1 MPKLLALSQLIQAPE
16 TYGINLSPIANE
28 PYFEVVALK
37 HQMDLA
43 RVAALVELDEEE
55 IYQLNPAFTRRITLD
70 GPQQLLI
77 PTAKAEMLAAN
88 LALMKPQ
95 ELVNWQE
102 YKVRPGDT
110 LGAIANRHRLSVNVI
125 RDINRLD
132 GDHLRIGQLLSLP
145 QSADSGSSRE
155 LLHAVTRSQPTPR
168 SYRVR
173 QGDNLWDIAKTH
185 KVTVHELQSWNKLSG
200 SSLKVGQALFL
211 QGPAPKAATAK
222 AAPTYYKVKKGDS
235 LYQIAKRFNVGIDHL
250 RSWNPMDSSML
261 KPGQTLTLY
270 LPH

>member
-1 MPKLLALSQLIQAPE
+1 FFSSRRRH
-16 TYGINLSPIANE
+16 TRFSRDWSSD
-28 PYFEVVALK
+28 VCSS
-37 HQMDLA
+37 DL
-43 RVAALVELDEEE
+43 
-55 IYQLNPAFTRRITLD
+55 QLNPAFTRRITLD

-145 QSADSGSSRE
+145 QSADRGS
-155 LLHAVTRSQPTPR
+155 
-168 SYRVR
+168 
-173 QGDNLWDIAKTH
+173 
-185 KVTVHELQSWNKLSG
+185 
-200 SSLKVGQALFL
+200 
-211 QGPAPKAATAK
+211 
-222 AAPTYYKVKKGDS
+222 
-235 LYQIAKRFNVGIDHL
+235 
-250 RSWNPMDSSML
+250 
-261 KPGQTLTLY
+261 
-270 LPH
+270 

>member
-1 MPKLLALSQLIQAPE
+1 M
-16 TYGINLSPIANE
+16 
-28 PYFEVVALK
+28 
-37 HQMDLA
+37 
-43 RVAALVELDEEE
+43 
-55 IYQLNPAFTRRITLD
+55 
-70 GPQQLLI
+70 
-77 PTAKAEMLAAN
+77 
-88 LALMKPQ
+88 
-95 ELVNWQE
+95 
-102 YKVRPGDT
+102 
-110 LGAIANRHRLSVNVI
+110 I

-173 QGDNLWDIAKTH
+173 QGDNLWDIAKAH

-250 RSWNPMDSSML
+250 RSWNPIDSSML